1 MKWTLHSVSLY
12 ETNDKSRTVFLDTR
26 WTSHRISRYDSAEQV
41 KIEVDDYE
49 IITKDNSQKVLKI
62 ILRKG
67 VS

>member
-1 MKWTLHSVSLY
+1 MKWTLHSVSWY
-12 ETNDKSRTVFLDTR
+12 ETNNESRTVFLDTW
-26 WTSHRISRYDSAEQV
+26 WTSRKISRYDSAAQV

-49 IITKDNSQKVLKI
+49 IITKDNSQKVSKI